1 MIEEDSRYK
10 SVITEILPNTLRNQ
24 NLKARKQAEE
34 S

>member
-1 MIEEDSRYK
+1 MEEENRFK
-10 SVITEILPNTLRNQ
+10 AMVTEILPNTLRNQ